1 MPSSFPKLALLLIV
15 LCFTSAIVGPP
26 AVQRSWGADL
36 PFVSPNL
43 GQLTR
48 QAGYIFA
55 GTVTKVERIIP
66 SAPNDLATMRITFRV
81 EQAIRGVRTGE
92 TLVMR
97 EWAGLWDADE
107 RYRRGERVVV
117 FLYPPSKLGLTSPV
131 GGALGHFTINSHGE
145 ILLENTQMQVVS
157 SSLPSSGRSDRASRL
172 SSQEFLRAIQRESE
186 E

>member
-1 MPSSFPKLALLLIV
+1 MPSSFPKLALLLIA
-15 LCFTSAIVGPP
+15 LSAIVE
-26 AVQRSWGADL
+26 L
-36 PFVSPNL
+36 PFIQQSWSADFPFVPPSL
-43 GQLTR
+43 SQLTR

-55 GTVTKVERIIP
+55 GTVTKVERVIP
-66 SAPNDLATMRITFRV
+66 SAANELATMRITFRV

-107 RYRRGERVVV
+107 RYRAGERVVL

-131 GGALGHFTINSHGE
+131 GGRLGHFSINSHGE
-145 ILLENTQMQVVS
+145 MLLGNTQMQVVS
-157 SSLPSSGRSDRASRL
+157 SSLPSSGRSDRAGRL
-172 SSQEFLRAIQRESE
+172 SSQEFLRAIQRETE